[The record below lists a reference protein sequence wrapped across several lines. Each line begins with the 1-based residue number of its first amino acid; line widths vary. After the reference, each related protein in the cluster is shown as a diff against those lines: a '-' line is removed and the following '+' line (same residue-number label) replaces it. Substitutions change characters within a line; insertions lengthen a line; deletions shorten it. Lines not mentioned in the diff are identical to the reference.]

1 MIELL
6 GPRPFKE
13 KTTYEDFVA
22 GTGLFLKTNFKKL
35 FLCRINIFFYKGSS
49 EEDTTL
55 PKGLENWNKTPPKKQ
70 EQSKN

>member
-22 GTGLFLKTNFKKL
+22 GTGLYFNISFKQVRMPK
-35 FLCRINIFFYKGSS
+35 FKIN
-49 EEDTTL
+49 
-55 PKGLENWNKTPPKKQ
+55 
-70 EQSKN
+70 